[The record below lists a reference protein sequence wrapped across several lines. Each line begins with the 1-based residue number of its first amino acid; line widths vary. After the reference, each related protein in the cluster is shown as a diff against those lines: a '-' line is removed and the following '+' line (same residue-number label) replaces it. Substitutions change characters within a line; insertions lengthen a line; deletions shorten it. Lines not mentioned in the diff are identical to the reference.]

1 MEPATAARL
10 TLTGADSE
18 HIENSSLYW
27 EGRMTRIR
35 TLLRAGRNAHLVRV
49 EGRGM
54 ARFYVEGPDAR
65 EPQDFGD
72 LPAAVALFERVERE
86 GQPQRL

>member
-1 MEPATAARL
+1 V
-10 TLTGADSE
+10 
-18 HIENSSLYW
+18 
-27 EGRMTRIR
+27 TRIR

-54 ARFYVEGPDAR
+54 ARFYVDGPDADEPR
-65 EPQDFGD
+65 ELFD
-72 LPAAVALFERVERE
+72 LPTAVALFERVELE

>member
-1 MEPATAARL
+1 
-10 TLTGADSE
+10 
-18 HIENSSLYW
+18 
-27 EGRMTRIR
+27 MTRIR

-54 ARFYVEGPDAR
+54 ARFYVDGPDAQ
-65 EPQDFGD
+65 PKDFFD
-72 LPAAVALFERVERE
+72 LPAALALFERVEQE